1 MSSVDPPTTY
11 RIGSLVAS
19 GKAREVSLFA
29 RQRPIGALSALV
41 IVIMGIIATA
51 GPVIAPFDPDRQVVG
66 MRYAKPFTQFVLGG
80 DEFGRDILSRIMVG
94 ARVSLIVGFSATALA
109 GVSGL
114 ILGIFSGYFGGKVDL
129 LVQRLIDTL
138 QAFPGLVLAMV
149 FVVALGP
156 SPLSVVIAV
165 AVPSVPLSTRVT
177 RSVALQVTQL
187 DYVTAAEAV
196 GAGVARIM
204 WRHILPQT
212 IAPFIV
218 IFSIGVGQAIVT
230 EATLGFIGLGVPPP
244 TATWGG
250 MLSQASKAFFLA
262 PWVAIFPGL
271 ALSITVF
278 AVNLFGD
285 AMRDTLDPRLRGT

>member
-1 MSSVDPPTTY
+1 MSSVDPPTTH

>member
-1 MSSVDPPTTY
+1 MAAEPVLTPPVRSSVA
-11 RIGSLVAS
+11 RNRARGVILLV
-19 GKAREVSLFA
+19 
-29 RQRPIGALSALV
+29 RQRPVGGLSALV
-41 IVIMGIIATA
+41 IVMVG
-51 GPVIAPFDPDRQVVG
+51 VIAIASPLITPFDPDKQVTG
-66 MRYAKPFTQFVLGG
+66 MRYAQPFSGFVLGG

-94 ARVSLIVGFSATALA
+94 TRISLMVGFSATALA
-109 GVSGL
+109 GISGL
-114 ILGIFSGYFGGKVDL
+114 ILGIFSGYLGGKVDL
-129 LVQRLIDTL
+129 LVQRLVDIL

-156 SPLSVVIAV
+156 SLTSVVIAV
-165 AVPSVPLSTRVT
+165 AVPSVPLSTRIA

-187 DYVTAAEAV
+187 DYVTAAEAI
-196 GAGVARIM
+196 GSGGARIM

-218 IFSIGVGQAIVT
+218 IFSIGVGQAIIT

-244 TATWGG
+244 TATWGA

-271 ALSITVF
+271 ALGITVF
-278 AVNLFGD
+278 AVNLLGD
-285 AMRDTLDPRLRGT
+285 AMRDTLDPRLRGA

>member
-1 MSSVDPPTTY
+1 MAVEPVLTPPVRSSVAWNRARDVVL
-11 RIGSLVAS
+11 LVR
-19 GKAREVSLFA
+19 K
-29 RQRPIGALSALV
+29 RPVGGLSALV
-41 IVIMGIIATA
+41 IAMVG
-51 GPVIAPFDPDRQVVG
+51 VIAIASPLITPFDPNKQVTG
-66 MRYAKPFTQFVLGG
+66 MRYAQPLSGFVLGG

-94 ARVSLIVGFSATALA
+94 ARISLMVGFSATALA
-109 GVSGL
+109 GISGL
-114 ILGIFSGYFGGKVDL
+114 ILGIFSGYLGGKVDL
-129 LVQRLIDTL
+129 LVQRLVDIL

-156 SPLSVVIAV
+156 SLTSVVIAV
-165 AVPSVPLSTRVT
+165 AVPSVPLSTRVA
-177 RSVALQVTQL
+177 RSVALQVAQL
-187 DYVTAAEAV
+187 DYVTAAKAI
-196 GAGVARIM
+196 GSGGVRIM

-244 TATWGG
+244 TATWGA

-271 ALSITVF
+271 ALGITVF
-278 AVNLFGD
+278 AVNLLGD
-285 AMRDTLDPRLRGT
+285 AMRDTLDPRLRGA

>member
-19 GKAREVSLFA
+19 GKAREVILFA

>member
-1 MSSVDPPTTY
+1 M
-11 RIGSLVAS
+11 
-19 GKAREVSLFA
+19 
-29 RQRPIGALSALV
+29 
-41 IVIMGIIATA
+41 
-51 GPVIAPFDPDRQVVG
+51 VIAMVGVIAIASPLITPFDPDKQVTG
-66 MRYAKPFTQFVLGG
+66 MRYAQPFSGFVLGG

-94 ARVSLIVGFSATALA
+94 TRISLMVGFSATALA
-109 GVSGL
+109 GISGL
-114 ILGIFSGYFGGKVDL
+114 ILGIFSGYLGGKVDL
-129 LVQRLIDTL
+129 LVQRLVDIL

-156 SPLSVVIAV
+156 SLTSVVIAV
-165 AVPSVPLSTRVT
+165 AVPSVPLSTRIA

-187 DYVTAAEAV
+187 DYVTAAEAI
-196 GAGVARIM
+196 GSGGARIM

-218 IFSIGVGQAIVT
+218 IFSIGVGQAIIT

-244 TATWGG
+244 TATWGA

-271 ALSITVF
+271 ALGITVF
-278 AVNLFGD
+278 AVNLLGD
-285 AMRDTLDPRLRGT
+285 AMRDTLDPRLRGA